1 MILKALYK
9 SYTFKILASSV
20 LLLFLYSCGD
30 QKAQRVVDDAIDA
43 HGGSAYESF
52 LLEFDFRGTRYS
64 AARQGGLFRYTR
76 EFTDSTG
83 TIRDVLDNEG
93 FTRYRN
99 GAPVSLSA
107 ERRGAF
113 MRSVNAV
120 IYFTLLPFG
129 LNDDAVIKEWIE
141 ETSLEGQPYD
151 LIRVTFKS
159 SGGGDD
165 HQDVFLYWFHKEKH
179 TMDYLAYSYETD
191 GGGLRF
197 RKAVNPQKKEGILL
211 QEYINYKPENESV
224 PIEDLQQMFLSGSLE
239 KLSEIRMDNVSVSQ
253 YREED

>member
-1 MILKALYK
+1 MKERGPIRC
-9 SYTFKILASSV
+9 LACG
-20 LLLFLYSCGD
+20 LLLLVLYSCGD
-30 QKAQRVVDDAIDA
+30 QKAQRIVDAAIAA
-43 HGGSAYESF
+43 HGGPAYESF
-52 LLEFDFRGTRYS
+52 LLEFDFRGRHYS
-64 AARQGGLFRYTR
+64 AARKGGIFRYTR

-83 TIRDVLDNEG
+83 TIKDVLDNEG

-99 GAPVSLSA
+99 GVPVSLSR
-107 ERRGAF
+107 ERRGAY

-141 ETSLEGQPYD
+141 ETSVEGQPYN
-151 LIRVTFKS
+151 LIRVTFKP

-179 TMDYLAYSYETD
+179 TMDYLAYRYETD

-197 RKAVNPQKKEGILL
+197 RKAVNPQRIGGILL
-211 QEYINYKPENESV
+211 QEYINYRPENESI
-224 PIEDLQQMFLSGSLE
+224 PIEDLQQMFEAGSLK
-239 KLSEIRMDNVSVSQ
+239 KLSEIRMDNVSVSE

>member
-1 MILKALYK
+1 MKALYE
-9 SYTFKILASSV
+9 SGPVRRLVYS
-20 LLLFLYSCGD
+20 LLLLSLYSCGD
-30 QKAQRVVDDAIDA
+30 QKAQRVVDAAIAA

-52 LLEFDFRGTRYS
+52 LLEFDFRGTHYS
-64 AARQGGLFRYTR
+64 AARKGGLFRYSR

-93 FTRYRN
+93 FTRYRD
-99 GAPVSLSA
+99 GAPVSLSP
-107 ERRGAF
+107 ERKGAF

-129 LNDDAVIKEWIE
+129 LNDDAVIKEWVE
-141 ETSLEGQPYD
+141 ETSVEGQPYD
-151 LIRVTFKS
+151 VIRVTFKP

-165 HQDVFLYWFHKEKH
+165 HQDVFLYWFHKENH
-179 TMDYLAYSYETD
+179 TMDYLAYRYETD

-197 RKAVNPQKKEGILL
+197 RKAVNPQRKGGILL

-224 PIEDLQQMFLSGSLE
+224 PIENLQQMFTSGSLE
-239 KLSEIRMDNVSVSQ
+239 KLSEIRMDNVTVSE
-253 YREED
+253 YREKY